1 MALAN
6 RRVGPGTAAIIAL
19 VAGVALAAHGDTSTA
34 NAQPRPRAGAAGRA
48 YAKLPAGQVYVVQ
61 PGECLER
68 IARRHGLTTQALAK
82 ANGLDPEGLLR
93 AGQYLRIPPAPSPQ
107 RPAKPEPRWYTV
119 RKGDSLWLLAKRLGT
134 TPGAIAAENG
144 LRPTAKL
151 RIGQRLRLPGQA
163 KAQAQPAAA
172 NAQPN
177 LVETALKYRGVRYRY
192 GGVTT
197 RGMDCSGLVYRVLA
211 SHGIRAPHN
220 SRALYR
226 LGKSVARED
235 LQAGD
240 LVFFHTRGRGIS
252 HVGIYL
258 GDGKFIHASSAKGRV
273 RVDRLDEG
281 YYARRYVGA
290 RRVS

>member
-1 MALAN
+1 
-6 RRVGPGTAAIIAL
+6 
-19 VAGVALAAHGDTSTA
+19 
-34 NAQPRPRAGAAGRA
+34 
-48 YAKLPAGQVYVVQ
+48 
-61 PGECLER
+61 
-68 IARRHGLTTQALAK
+68 
-82 ANGLDPEGLLR
+82 
-93 AGQYLRIPPAPSPQ
+93 
-107 RPAKPEPRWYTV
+107 
-119 RKGDSLWLLAKRLGT
+119 
-134 TPGAIAAENG
+134 
-144 LRPTAKL
+144 
-151 RIGQRLRLPGQA
+151 
-163 KAQAQPAAA
+163 
-172 NAQPN
+172 
-177 LVETALKYRGVRYRY
+177 
-192 GGVTT
+192 
-197 RGMDCSGLVYRVLA
+197 MDCSGLVYRVLA